1 MDITTYAQKHNI
13 RPRSIVTGLGRIP
26 VEYTVSTVDP
36 KGFTMMRPSG
46 KPVRVSWRMVGETL
60 ARLQAGEMVKFQGNR
75 SKGGIDGTSAK
86 RDGVL
91 AALRGLATR
100 DGSIVVLAE
109 GSAARTVQAS

>member
-1 MDITTYAQKHNI
+1 MKVQEYAQK
-13 RPRSIVTGLGRIP
+13 SIKPGALVAGLGRTP
-26 VEYTVSTVDP
+26 VEYAVSAVDS
-36 KGFTMMRPSG
+36 KGFTMTRPSG
-46 KPVRVSWRMVGETL
+46 KPVRVSWKMVGQTL

-100 DGSIVVLAE
+100 DGIIVVLTE
-109 GSAARTVQAS
+109 TRQARTVQAS